1 MISVGRVTANGP
13 SNSPSIDGESNGRG
27 RTAEVDGLNVR
38 SSVAMGVPVLDAS
51 TSTSWSAGF
60 SSNEG
65 LSLDAEARSSA
76 VSLFRFLVSAAF
88 LAASFLCMAFAG
100 SRRPSVSQSG
110 SGRLNNADLS
120 DAASPERLDDLVETD
135 PAMLIFVCSL
145 AVELD
150 LGGISV
156 VL

>member
-1 MISVGRVTANGP
+1 MTANSP
-13 SNSPSIDGESNGRG
+13 SNSPSIDGESNGSG
-27 RTAEVDGLNVR
+27 RTTEVDGLSVR
-38 SSVAMGVPVLDAS
+38 SHVAVGVPVLDA
-51 TSTSWSAGF
+51 STSWSAGF

-65 LSLDAEARSSA
+65 FSLDAEACSSA